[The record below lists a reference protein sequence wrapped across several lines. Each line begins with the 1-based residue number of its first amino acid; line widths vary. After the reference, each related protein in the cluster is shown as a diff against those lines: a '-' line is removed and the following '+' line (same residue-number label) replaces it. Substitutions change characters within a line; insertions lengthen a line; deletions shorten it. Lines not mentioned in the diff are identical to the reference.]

1 MSGRRVRIPNWW
13 EEDAGT
19 APADGGRQAMPA
31 IRPITMPKWGLAME
45 EGMLARWAVAEG
57 ETIAEGQEI
66 MDIETSK
73 IANVFESPVAG
84 VLRRKVVQEGDTVP
98 VGALLGVVAE
108 ANVPDAD
115 VDGFVAEFLSTF
127 KPAAAGEG
135 DQPVAEVIE
144 VGGRRLR
151 HLRAGPE
158 TGEPIVLLHGFG
170 ADMSTWMFNHA
181 ALAEDRPVYALD
193 LPGHGGSAKELDDGS
208 VAALAVIVADYLD
221 AVGIDSAHLIGHSLG
236 GAIAASV
243 ALDRPERVTAL
254 TLIAPAGLGADIAHE
269 FIEGFINE
277 TRARKLRP
285 VIEMLVADPGLVTAD
300 MVEEVLKFKRLD
312 GAVGALRTVADANFS
327 GGQQRVS
334 LRERLGEIE
343 VPIRILWGEE
353 DRILPVSHAEG
364 LPETIAVTRVPGA
377 GHIVHMERATEVNEA
392 IRAMSGAMRSGSG

>member
-1 MSGRRVRIPNWW
+1 MS
-13 EEDAGT
+13 
-19 APADGGRQAMPA
+19 A

-45 EGMLARWAVAEG
+45 EGLLARWAVAEG

-98 VGALLGVVAE
+98 VGALLGVVSEAGVAE
-108 ANVPDAD
+108 VD
-115 VDGFVAEFLSTF
+115 VDSFVEEFLSTF
-127 KPAAAGEG
+127 KPAAKGEG
-135 DQPVAEVIE
+135 DQRVAEVIE

-151 HLRAGPE
+151 HLRAGPD
-158 TGEPIVLLHGFG
+158 TGDPIVLLHGFG
-170 ADMSTWMFNHA
+170 ADMSTWMYNHA

-208 VAALAVIVADYLD
+208 VAALAAIVADYLD
-221 AVGIDSAHLIGHSLG
+221 VVGIDAAHLVGHSLG
-236 GAIAASV
+236 GAIATSV

-254 TLIAPAGLGADIAHE
+254 TLIAPVGLGPEIAGE
-269 FIEGFINE
+269 FVEGFISE

-285 VIEMLVADPGLVTAD
+285 VLEMLVADPGLVTAD

-312 GAVGALRTVADANFS
+312 GAIAGLRTVADANFS

-334 LRERLGEIE
+334 LRERLREIDLP
-343 VPIRILWGEE
+343 VQVLWGEA
-353 DRILPVSHAEG
+353 DRVLPAAHADG
-364 LPETIAVTRVPGA
+364 LPESIAVVRVSGA
-377 GHIVHMERATEVNEA
+377 GHIVHMERAAEVNEA
-392 IRAMSGAMRSGSG
+392 IRAHGPAKRES